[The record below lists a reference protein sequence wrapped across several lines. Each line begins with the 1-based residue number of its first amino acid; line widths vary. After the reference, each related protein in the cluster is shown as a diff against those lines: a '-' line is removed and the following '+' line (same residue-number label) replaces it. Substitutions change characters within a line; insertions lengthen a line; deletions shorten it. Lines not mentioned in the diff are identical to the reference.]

1 MAVKGISQEMFI
13 FLQLPWGPGVK
24 TLPSNTGTVGSIPGQ
39 GVKIPQRNQ
48 NMKEKQ

>member
-1 MAVKGISQEMFI
+1 MAVKGISHEMFI
-13 FLQLPWGPGVK
+13 FLRLPWGPGVK

-39 GVKIPQRNQ
+39 RAKIPQRNQ